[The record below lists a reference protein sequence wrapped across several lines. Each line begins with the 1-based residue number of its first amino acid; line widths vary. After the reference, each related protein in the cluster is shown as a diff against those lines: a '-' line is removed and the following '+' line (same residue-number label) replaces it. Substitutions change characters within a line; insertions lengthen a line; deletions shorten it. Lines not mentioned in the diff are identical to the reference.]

1 MLILF
6 AVDSEI
12 PKTGR
17 HVVRNVLLQ
26 DRAGAR
32 VRIAPIEELLLALI
46 FLRHHPVDALL
57 AIMFEIPTRQVSRTR
72 YRAIDFLY
80 QHLAPLLDMQ
90 TPSLLTAANNRCSPR
105 GILGR
110 TQCSFA
116 FVPWVE
122 CGYNDCKENEACLVS
137 SSRRDG
143 IRPGRFR
150 IQRA

>member
-46 FLRHHPVDALL
+46 FLRHHPVDALSISGDRFPLSTSCPIVGYADSFVIDCSEQPVL
-57 AIMFEIPTRQVSRTR
+57 ASGDPWTDTVFFRLRS
-72 YRAIDFLY
+72 
-80 QHLAPLLDMQ
+80 
-90 TPSLLTAANNRCSPR
+90 
-105 GILGR
+105 LGR
-110 TQCSFA
+110 M
-116 FVPWVE
+116 W
-122 CGYNDCKENEACLVS
+122 
-137 SSRRDG
+137 
-143 IRPGRFR
+143 I
-150 IQRA
+150 